1 MGVLVVVVMITQLI
15 FYGIVE
21 AGGYSLV
28 AISFALIYRTTRFFH
43 FSHGAV
49 YTFGAYFAYLFAVQL
64 GLSRIIAFPLA
75 CVATAVLGMLLEL
88 GVYKPMRRGNATDLT
103 LLIASLGLYV
113 ALQNVI
119 SMAWGDDTKTMRTGE
134 VVEGHLFLGARITD
148 VQIII
153 IVTSIVLITL
163 MALILTQTKFGKSLR
178 ALANDHEL
186 ARLSGINS
194 DRYILY
200 AFAIGSFLAAVAS
213 IMISFDTDMTPT
225 MGFNALLMG
234 VTAVIV
240 GGVESLPGAALGG
253 LLIGLAQNLGV
264 AVLPSQWQDTIAFG
278 ILILFLLFRPHGI
291 LGRKAQK
298 IIV

>member
-1 MGVLVVVVMITQLI
+1 MISQLV
-15 FYGIVE
+15 FNGIISGSV
-21 AGGYSLV
+21 YSLI
-28 AISFALIYRTTRFFH
+28 ALSFALIYQTTRFFH
-43 FSHGAV
+43 FAHGAV
-49 YTFGAYFAYLFAVQL
+49 YTFGAYFAYLFTIQL
-64 GLSRIIAFPLA
+64 GINRIIAFPIA
-75 CVATAVLGMLLEL
+75 CVATAILGIVLEL
-88 GVYKPMRRGNATDLT
+88 GIYKPMRKKSATDLT

-113 ALQNVI
+113 VLQNII

-148 VQIII
+148 VQIPI
-153 IVTSIVLITL
+153 IVASAFLIML
-163 MALILTQTKFGKSLR
+163 MALILTQMKFGKSLR
-178 ALANDHEL
+178 ALANDPEL

-200 AFAIGSFLAAVAS
+200 TFAIGSFLAAVAS

-240 GGVESLPGAALGG
+240 GGVDSLPGAALGG

-278 ILILFLLFRPHGI
+278 ILILFLLFRPWGI
-291 LGRKAQK
+291 LGKRAQRSM
-298 IIV
+298 V